1 MPGQR
6 LARVNELLKRE
17 IAQTLFRVV
26 PEEADVGRVTITQ
39 VQTSPNLRKARVF
52 VSVRGNQNDQ
62 DDWIRILRR
71 HRKEIQAVI
80 GRNVVLKYNPQL
92 MFILDHSVEE
102 GTSKEYMSRTVVSW
116 DGLVAVRT
124 ALYVRP

>member
-26 PEEADVGRVTITQ
+26 PEEADIGRVTITQ

-62 DDWIRILRR
+62 DDWIRRLRR

-102 GTSKEYMSRTVVSW
+102 GDRILALLDELESEDKPLKE
-116 DGLVAVRT
+116 D
-124 ALYVRP
+124 

>member
-62 DDWIRILRR
+62 DDWIRRLRR

-102 GTSKEYMSRTVVSW
+102 GDRILALLDELESEDKPLKE
-116 DGLVAVRT
+116 D
-124 ALYVRP
+124 

>member
-52 VSVRGNQNDQ
+52 VSIRGNQNDQ
-62 DDWIRILRR
+62 DDWIRRLRR

-102 GTSKEYMSRTVVSW
+102 GDRILALLDELESEDKPLKE
-116 DGLVAVRT
+116 D
-124 ALYVRP
+124 